1 MTTRRYTF
9 YNIYWDLGGAR
20 KKKKKNQFPM
30 SNFGGLRQVLK
41 GGSEKHLLK
50 QREHHDKEF
59 GIFWCNFRTD
69 KTLRQTTLTI
79 NRLRDLKQHETLK
92 WLKKDCKIHIK
103 QTILI
108 ETYEF

>member
-1 MTTRRYTF
+1 
-9 YNIYWDLGGAR
+9 
-20 KKKKKNQFPM
+20 M

-59 GIFWCNFRTD
+59 GIFWCNFRTH

-92 WLKKDCKIHIK
+92 WLKKDCKTHIK

>member
-9 YNIYWDLGGAR
+9 YIIYWNLGGAR
-20 KKKKKNQFPM
+20 KKKKKKNLFHM
-30 SNFGGLRQVLK
+30 SNFGGLQQMLK

-59 GIFWCNFRTD
+59 GIFWCNFRTH

-79 NRLRDLKQHETLK
+79 NRPRDLKQHEALK
-92 WLKKDCKIHIK
+92 FLKKDCKVHIK
-103 QTILI
+103 
-108 ETYEF
+108 